1 LKDDGTVMKLQS
13 IVSLKEILIDYR
25 NYGILEAVTF
35 GVLGIFRLPLPE
47 RAVLVAGHLYY
58 LIPIP
63 FSHHEFIN
71 YNNNTNRGHFVRASS
86 SLQPPYSGGTT
97 TDSTKQEK
105 VDDHLVNKINRGIIG
120 IASSSYSTHISIV
133 SVKFQ
138 LKKEDLNSFLSAK
151 NINIMMENVVLAPSI
166 QGAIG

>member
-1 LKDDGTVMKLQS
+1 
-13 IVSLKEILIDYR
+13 
-25 NYGILEAVTF
+25 
-35 GVLGIFRLPLPE
+35 
-47 RAVLVAGHLYY
+47 
-58 LIPIP
+58 
-63 FSHHEFIN
+63 
-71 YNNNTNRGHFVRASS
+71 VRASS
-86 SLQPPYSGGTT
+86 NLQPPYSEGTT

-105 VDDHLVNKINRGIIG
+105 DDDHLVNKINRGIIE